1 MQSTKQI
8 PVLQQEISAVHKT
21 YKSSECALHLLLS
34 ADSISFGEFA
44 YETKTLQS
52 YTRYDFPIAA
62 GITDQIEGLK
72 WLFDNEK
79 TLLQKYFTT
88 SLSYFNQEVVLLP
101 TDLNQQDQELQLS
114 IDMNSVKKYTAI
126 PALQARCNFM
136 IPASIE
142 AFFAKN
148 QCYEITHASA
158 TLLNHLIAKQKFIR
172 SKTIYVNFQNGWL
185 EIIGFDQEQLLL
197 HNIFPVKAAED
208 YIYFILSVYEAL
220 QFNTSSV
227 NCVLMGDIDKPSK
240 IYDHIFKYIHH
251 FEFAKEPIHIKYSV
265 AFEGQKL
272 FQFYSFLTS
281 IQ

>member
-8 PVLQQEISAVHKT
+8 PILQQDISAAHKD

-52 YTRYDFPIAA
+52 YTKYDFPISA

-88 SLSYFNQEVVLLP
+88 SLSYFNHEVVLMP
-101 TDLNQQDQELQLS
+101 TDFDAQDQELQLPD
-114 IDMNSVKKYTAI
+114 DMSLVKKFTAI
-126 PALQARCNFM
+126 PALQARCNFL
-136 IPASIE
+136 IPAPIE
-142 AFFAKN
+142 SFFAKN

-158 TLLNHLIAKQKFIR
+158 TLLSHLIAKQKFVR
-172 SKTIYVNFQNGWL
+172 SKTVYVNFQNGFL

-220 QFNTSSV
+220 QFNTTSV
-227 NCVLMGDIDKPSK
+227 NCVLMGDIDQPSK
-240 IYDHIFKYIHH
+240 IYDHIFKYVHH
-251 FEFAKEPIHIKYSV
+251 FEFAKEPIHIKYSA

>member
-8 PVLQQEISAVHKT
+8 PILQQDISAVHKE
-21 YKSSECALHLLLS
+21 YKSSECALHLLLTS
-34 ADSISFGEFA
+34 DSISFGEFA
-44 YETKTLQS
+44 YETKTLHS
-52 YTRYDFPIAA
+52 YTKYDFSISA
-62 GITDQIEGLK
+62 GIADQLEGLK

-101 TDLNQQDQELQLS
+101 NDLDEQEQELQLPN
-114 IDMNSVKKYTAI
+114 DLNSVKKYTSI
-126 PALQARCNFM
+126 SALQARCNFR
-136 IPASIE
+136 IPESIQS
-142 AFFAKN
+142 FFAKN

-158 TLLNHLIAKQKFIR
+158 TLLNHLIAKQKFVR
-172 SKTIYVNFQNGWL
+172 SKTVYVNFQAGLL

-220 QFNTSSV
+220 QFNTSTV
-227 NCVLMGDIDKPSK
+227 NCVLMGDIDQPSK

-251 FEFAKEPIHIKYSV
+251 FEFAKEPIHIKYAA